1 MRLERTER
9 FKRAYKRLSRD
20 EQDLSKKAL
29 RNLLGQGL
37 RYPALHVKRI
47 KGTRSIWEAR
57 VSRGCRMTFQLDG
70 DRLILRNVGAHD
82 ATLDRP

>member
-20 EQDLSKKAL
+20 EQEQFKKAL
-29 RNLLGQGL
+29 QNLLRHGA
-37 RYPALHVKRI
+37 RYPSLHMKRI

-57 VSRGCRMTFQLDG
+57 VSRGCRMTFEIDG
-70 DRLILRNVGAHD
+70 DRLMLRNVGAHD
-82 ATLDRP
+82 ATLERP